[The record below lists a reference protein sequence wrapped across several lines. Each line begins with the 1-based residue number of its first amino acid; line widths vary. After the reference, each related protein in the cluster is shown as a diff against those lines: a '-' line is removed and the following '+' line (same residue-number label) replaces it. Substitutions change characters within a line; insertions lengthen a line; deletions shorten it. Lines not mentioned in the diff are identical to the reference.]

1 MYIYFLFVSLCVYY
15 MYNQLDENSSVS
27 SSESDDETKS
37 DDGENEKLK
46 VK

>member
-1 MYIYFLFVSLCVYY
+1 MYILFVSFCIYY